1 MTSIWYRCIT
11 HLSLP
16 NAEWDKIGLERR
28 RTCTRSLRKELE
40 MDGRVAHKEA
50 HHVAQERVQGRGRRI
65 VRDPSPLA
73 LSGHSGFKI
82 KGRWDWGQT
91 LPCGCRDLLRRKRM
105 ERSELKQ
112 HQTFCYTELL
122 LSRHVS
128 RHFSKLQLTEAACE
142 RWLAWRGSMC
152 QRAPTPTSQMA
163 LSRSR
168 VSPAVVWTPP
178 TPQETSRDSW
188 GPFTEMYK
196 CRHALTDANLGL
208 FWQGIRKRI
217 KS

>member
-91 LPCGCRDLLRRKRM
+91 LPCGFRELYEGNAWRDQNLSNTKRFVIP
-105 ERSELKQ
+105 SFCYPVTYHDISLNCSWQKQ
-112 HQTFCYTELL
+112 HVNVGWHEGDLCASER
-122 LSRHVS
+122 RHPPARWHFPEAVS
-128 RHFSKLQLTEAACE
+128 LQLSSEPPQPLRKPLE
-142 RWLAWRGSMC
+142 I
-152 QRAPTPTSQMA
+152 PEA
-163 LSRSR
+163 LSQRC
-168 VSPAVVWTPP
+168 
-178 TPQETSRDSW
+178 TSAD
-188 GPFTEMYK
+188 THLQM
-196 CRHALTDANLGL
+196 
-208 FWQGIRKRI
+208 QI
-217 KS
+217 